1 MKTKRQK
8 TQKSVSKKQ
17 LKIED
22 YKNCLQEA
30 QIEKKPIQKKINLM
44 QIVLKNS

>member
-30 QIEKKPIQKKINLM
+30 QIEKKPI
-44 QIVLKNS
+44 